1 MNPRYLLVAISLAAA
16 LAAGIFMAL
25 RMQDPAVPE
34 SALVL
39 PAPDRVPDFSLVD
52 QNGDPANQSV
62 FEGQWDLVFFGFTH
76 CPDICPTTLQILS
89 AAKTALEEQGQSPLP
104 RIVLVS
110 VDPERDSPEVLGEYI
125 SYFGEGNLGIT
136 GSLEEITRLTA
147 GLGIY
152 FKKQPSDGDNYNVD
166 HSAAVL
172 LINPNGGFHAL
183 FGSPHSVDNYVHDLP
198 IIMAQY

>member
-1 MNPRYLLVAISLAAA
+1 MLDRDRQRAAYRFEKGELILL
-16 LAAGIFMAL
+16 
-25 RMQDPAVPE
+25 
-34 SALVL
+34 
-39 PAPDRVPDFSLVD
+39 
-52 QNGDPANQSV
+52 
-62 FEGQWDLVFFGFTH
+62 
-76 CPDICPTTLQILS
+76 LS
-89 AAKTALEEQGQSPLP
+89 MGQSPLP

-110 VDPERDSPEVLGEYI
+110 VDPERDSPEVLGDYI

-172 LINPNGGFHAL
+172 LINPNGSFHAL
-183 FGSPHSVDNYVHDLP
+183 FGSPHSVNNYVHDLP
-198 IIMAQY
+198 IIMAEN